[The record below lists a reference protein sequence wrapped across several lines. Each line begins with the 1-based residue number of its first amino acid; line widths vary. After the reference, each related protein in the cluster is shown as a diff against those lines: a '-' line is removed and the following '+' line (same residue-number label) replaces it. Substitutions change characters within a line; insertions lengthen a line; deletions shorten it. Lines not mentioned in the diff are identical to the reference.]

1 MPLLDNDIIVS
12 LSDVS
17 LSYEQRLVLKQ
28 VNLAVRKHDF
38 LVITG
43 VNGGGKTTLLRLLL
57 KLIVPTTGA
66 VKYYDEGRELDSL
79 HIGYLPQKNMIDAR
93 FPILVEEVVA
103 SGLYSTSVLTS
114 SIEKRTQIA
123 QVLSQLGLEKFA
135 RSPIG
140 TLSGGELQRTL
151 LARAIISRPQLLVL
165 DEPLSYIDE
174 EFAPRIYDMLARLS
188 QECAIVMVTHQ
199 PDKVAGLATRMMR
212 ICDGTIVGVE

>member
-1 MPLLDNDIIVS
+1 MPSLDKDIIVG

-28 VNLAVRKHDF
+28 VNLAVRKRDF

-43 VNGGGKTTLLRLLL
+43 ANGGGKTTLLRLLL
-57 KLIVPTTGA
+57 KLLKPTDGS
-66 VKYYDEGRELDSL
+66 VKYYDEGREIDSL

-93 FPILVEEVVA
+93 FPISVEEVVA
-103 SGLYSTSVLTS
+103 SGLYSSSAHTP
-114 SIEKRTQIA
+114 SIEKKSQIA

-135 RSPIG
+135 RRPIG
-140 TLSGGELQRTL
+140 ELSGGELQRTL
-151 LARAIISRPQLLVL
+151 LARAIISQPQLLVL

-174 EFAPRIYDMLARLS
+174 AFAPRIYDMLACLA

-199 PDKVAGLATRMMR
+199 SDKVARLATKMMK
-212 ICDGTIVGVE
+212 ICDGMLSE